1 MKRSIIFLLGLIATV
16 RVVAQSP
23 IKAVTPFTGM
33 DYVRLVIATD
43 SKPTTQYKVVITG
56 TQDHKVLWQ
65 GPVTPTPI
73 NTPGINQ
80 VSYTIKNLKPHLWT
94 PADPYLYE
102 INVQQLSGNK
112 VIGEVKDRLGFRSIT
127 SQNGH
132 IMLNGKPIFLR
143 GIAINPP
150 GRGIPGELEQ
160 SRQFALDYVK
170 YMKSINVNIIRIPN
184 TENWYNVCDELG
196 MMVFGGNYSG
206 TVDGEKPPVNYD
218 KAVNW
223 YEQKEFSLIAHHPS
237 LMIYA
242 MTNETPYAGSEV
254 PAWEKFLSY
263 AADKLKQWDETRLYI
278 ANAGYGYGKAG
289 DICDIH
295 RYWGWYY
302 SSPFT
307 FLHIRYNADL
317 VPFPKKM
324 PQPITFTECVGNYTG
339 PDGRYNLNPAHKNP
353 SSQLAWTGHERED
366 LQAHLADEHQTL
378 TFRNATELFRQL
390 RVINPELSGL
400 FPFTILFYNWDTIT
414 KFDDMKPKPVTEQVR
429 LSYQPILLSWE
440 CWTPHVYAGTTV
452 KTIAHVINDD
462 NEFNDL
468 INSTMVYQL
477 FDKTKTAVLTDSIK
491 LQTIPYYGSIEKQ
504 VDLKLPQNL
513 VSGNYTLRG
522 KIMRNGKQISEN
534 YFNFFVADPQFTA
547 GSITEKANLQLY
559 DPNGKTAAA
568 LKKLNVNFNS
578 LISLQNLTANSTL
591 IIGENDA
598 DNNINQN
605 AAVIKDFVSK
615 GGRVIT
621 MRQDSIHTPNL
632 NAMLDTKLTNSNID
646 IDNPVYPVS
655 SIYPRNGYYVNP
667 ERPDNPVF
675 AGITRENLKVWSDYT
690 NWNESQKGFPAIYP
704 VTDGFSLQN
713 RDDLAHT
720 TILGNYSSG
729 LESIVLAEQ
738 FSGKGSVMLCGF
750 DLVNRAGLD
759 PVADKLLLNMVNYAS
774 SSTPHNQYQLITA
787 PITWGE
793 YETEKG
799 IVTDIYSGFLVN
811 STPRLTP
818 EFAKKGITIS
828 KEGYQIAGNSSVT
841 FNTRPGLQYVANGR
855 RPFGPYEQTF
865 GGKPSL
871 GSKPS
876 PEGVGKFW
884 CRIPEGQ
891 NICSTVVWNP
901 SPEALELRIKI
912 NNQSE
917 ISRQIPA
924 GEKITVSCP
933 VDSTNVG
940 MIYTGDRRLVI
951 LETAFKKSNP

>member
-1 MKRSIIFLLGLIATV
+1 M
-16 RVVAQSP
+16 AQNP
-23 IKAVTPFTGM
+23 IKGVTPFTGI
-33 DYVRLVIATD
+33 DYVRLVITTD
-43 SKPTTQYKVVITG
+43 SKPAAQFKAVITS

-65 GPVTPTPI
+65 GPIVPTSL
-73 NTPGINQ
+73 NTPGVKQ
-80 VSYTIKNLKPHLWT
+80 LGVTIKNLKPHLWT
-94 PADPYLYE
+94 PSDPYLYE
-102 INVQQLSGNK
+102 ISVQQISGGK
-112 VIGEVKDRLGFRSIT
+112 VAGEVKDRLGFRSVT

-160 SRQFALDYVK
+160 SREFALDYVK

-184 TENWYNVCDELG
+184 AENWYNVCDELG

-223 YEQKEFSLIAHHPS
+223 YEQKEFAMIVHHPS

-242 MTNETPYAGSEV
+242 MTNETPFAGAEAPV
-254 PAWEKFLSY
+254 WEKFLSY

-307 FLHIRYNADL
+307 FLHIRYNEDI
-317 VPFPKKM
+317 VPFPKKV

-378 TFRNATELFRQL
+378 TFRNASELFRQL
-390 RVINPELSGL
+390 RPVNPELSGL
-400 FPFTILFYNWDTIT
+400 FPFTILFYNWDTIN
-414 KFDDMKPKPVTEQVR
+414 KFADMKPKPVTEQVR

-440 CWTPHVYAGTTV
+440 CWTPHVYAGTAV

-468 INSTMVYQL
+468 TNSTLVYQL
-477 FDKTKTAVLTDSIK
+477 LDKTKTAVVTDSVK
-491 LQTIPYYGSIEKQ
+491 LQPVPYYGSIEKP
-504 VDLKLPQNL
+504 VDIKLPANL
-513 VSGNYTLRG
+513 VSGDYTLRG
-522 KIMRNGKQISEN
+522 RIVRNGKQVSEN
-534 YFNFFVADPQFTA
+534 YFNFFVADAQFTS
-547 GSITEKANLQLY
+547 GSISTKTNLWVY
-559 DPNGKTAAA
+559 DPNGKTENS
-568 LKKLNVNFNS
+568 LKKLGIAFNNLS
-578 LISLQNLTANSTL
+578 SLQNITTGGTL
-591 IIGENDA
+591 VIGENAA
-598 DNNINQN
+598 DNNLKQN
-605 AAVIKDFVSK
+605 GPAIKDFVSN
-615 GGRVIT
+615 GGHVLA
-621 MRQDSIHTPNL
+621 MRQDSIHLPNL
-632 NAMLDTKLTNSNID
+632 NALLDTRITNNAID

-655 SIYPRNGYYVNP
+655 GIYPRNGYYVNP
-667 ERPDNPVF
+667 ERPDHPVF

-690 NWNESQKGFPAIYP
+690 NWNETQKGFPAIYP
-704 VTDGFSLQN
+704 VTDGFTLQN
-713 RDDLAHT
+713 KDDVGHT
-720 TILGNYSSG
+720 TILGNYASG
-729 LESIVLAEQ
+729 LESIALAEQ
-738 FSGKGSVMLCGF
+738 FSGKGSVLLCGF
-750 DLVNRAGLD
+750 DLVNRTGLD
-759 PVADKLLLNMVNYAS
+759 PVADKLLLNMVNYTS
-774 SSTPHNQYQLITA
+774 SSTGHDQFQLITA
-787 PITWGE
+787 PIIWGE

-799 IVTDIYSGFLVN
+799 IVNDINSGFLVN
-811 STPRLTP
+811 STARLTP
-818 EFAKKGITIS
+818 EFAKKGVTIN
-828 KEGYQIAGNSSVT
+828 KEGYQIAGSSSVT

-871 GSKPS
+871 GSKPAAM
-876 PEGVGKFW
+876 GIGKFW

-891 NICSTVVWNP
+891 NRCSTVAWNP
-901 SPEALELRIKI
+901 ADEPLELKIKI
-912 NNQSE
+912 NNLPE
-917 ISRQIPA
+917 ITKQIPA
-924 GEKITVSCP
+924 GEKITIECP
-933 VDSTNVG
+933 VDATDVSMT
-940 MIYTGDRRLVI
+940 YAGDRRLVI
-951 LETAFKKSNP
+951 LETAFKKTDHN